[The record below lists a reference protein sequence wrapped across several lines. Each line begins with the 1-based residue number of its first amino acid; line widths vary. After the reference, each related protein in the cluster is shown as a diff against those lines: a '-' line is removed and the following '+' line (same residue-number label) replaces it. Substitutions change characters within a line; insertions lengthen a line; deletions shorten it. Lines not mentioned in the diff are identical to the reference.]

1 MFADAWMWSP
11 FVMLLV
17 LAGLVS
23 VPKYLYEAAAI
34 DRVPRLAAV
43 LTSIT
48 FPYIR
53 GLLLLALLFRTIEA
67 FKLFDL
73 VFLLTNGGPGT
84 ATETIAFRVYRV
96 AFEDNKTSESAAHR
110 LYPAVHRHRPHKPLS
125 LFRQPAR
132 QRGLSRL
139 LETNRVLPSPAADP
153 PAPLL
158 ERLGLRSASGVGQA
172 GWGRTLLAAVVSV
185 VYFFPVLWIILTA
198 FKTYEDALAVPAK
211 FIFTPTLENFTHVF
225 SRAYSAGGQ
234 AQNTGFTLY
243 FFNSLF
249 ISGVSVLLALLIG
262 TLAAFG
268 FSRYPLKGNDT
279 YLFIILTTRM
289 LPAIV
294 VIIPIFIMFRVTG
307 LAGTYFGII
316 ALYTAFNLPFTI
328 WMMKSF
334 FDELSLDVEDAARI
348 DGSSDISV
356 FFKICLP
363 QVIAGLAAT
372 AVFGLILTWNEFLFA
387 LSAVGRRNPN
397 GARRHVPDHRRRYRR
412 SLGSSGGHRD
422 PVPRSRHHRDIRVAE
437 PAVARRHLRHDQT

>member
-1 MFADAWMWSP
+1 MWSP

-34 DRVPRLAAV
+34 DRVSRWRQFW
-43 LTSIT
+43 SIT

-53 GLLLLALLFRTIEA
+53 GLMLLALLFRTIEA

-84 ATETIAFRVYRV
+84 ATETIALRVYRI
-96 AFEDNKTSESAAHR
+96 AFENNKTSESTALAYILLFTVIVLTNLYLYFANSARRRRRFMTDMLRTSPCRVALGRARAARASDSLRAIGLGRRRRR
-110 LYPAVHRHRPHKPLS
+110 LGPNRRRRHRQLHLLLPGALDHPHSVQNLRGRARRAGEI
-125 LFRQPAR
+125 LFHP
-132 QRGLSRL
+132 
-139 LETNRVLPSPAADP
+139 
-153 PAPLL
+153 
-158 ERLGLRSASGVGQA
+158 
-172 GWGRTLLAAVVSV
+172 
-185 VYFFPVLWIILTA
+185 
-198 FKTYEDALAVPAK
+198 DA
-211 FIFTPTLENFTHVF
+211 ENFAQVF

-279 YLFIILTTRM
+279 YLFMILTTRM

-307 LAGTYFGII
+307 LAGTYMGII
-316 ALYTAFNLPFTI
+316 ALYTTFNLPFAI

-334 FDELSLDVEDAARI
+334 FDEFSPDVEDAARI
-348 DGSSDISV
+348 DGSSDVRV

-363 QVIAGLAAT
+363 QVLAGLAAT

-387 LSAVGRRNPN
+387 LLLRAWKRGPSRSPC
-397 GARRHVPDHRRRYRR
+397 RRR
-412 SLGSSGGHRD
+412 SVATSASGG
-422 PVPRSRHHRDIRVAE
+422 VSWPRSRRCSSFRSSS
-437 PAVARRHLRHDQT
+437 